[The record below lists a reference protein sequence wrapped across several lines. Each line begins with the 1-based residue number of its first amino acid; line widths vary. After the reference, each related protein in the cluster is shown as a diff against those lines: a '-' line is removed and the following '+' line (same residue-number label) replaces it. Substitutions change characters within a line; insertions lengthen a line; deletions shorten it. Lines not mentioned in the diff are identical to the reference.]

1 MKTIICAIDYTKNAV
16 TAIKYAHEISSK
28 LEANLLVIHV
38 YKLPMML
45 GLEFD
50 IFYDELEK
58 TTLKKYNSKLK
69 KFCRKHLG
77 KELDE
82 MNINTDA
89 FEALSIA
96 QGILSKATEHK
107 AFMIVIGMKKE
118 SALEDLFMGNT
129 TINLIEKAPC
139 PILAIPEN
147 ATSKKLKTIVY
158 ATDFE
163 EEDIGAIYKVSQ
175 IAKKFNA
182 KIKVVHIDKVINGD
196 GNIKMEWF
204 KEMVLQKVTY
214 KKIEFKVLFSEE
226 IFNTLKNYLDSNHI
240 DLVAML
246 EREKSGF
253 LKKLFH
259 RDLVKEMESFGEIP
273 LLSFNEANY

>member
-1 MKTIICAIDYTKNAV
+1 MKTVICAIDYAKNAV
-16 TAIKYAHEISSK
+16 TTIKYAREISSK
-28 LEANLLVIHV
+28 MGANLLVIHV
-38 YKLPMML
+38 YQLPLML

-50 IFYDELEK
+50 VFYGELEK
-58 TTLKKYNSKLK
+58 ITLKKHNSNLK
-69 KFCRKHLG
+69 SFCKKHLG
-77 KELDE
+77 KNLEE
-82 MNINTDA
+82 MNIKTES

-96 QGILSKATEHK
+96 QGIISKATEHK
-107 AFMIVIGMKKE
+107 AFMVVIGMKKE

-139 PILAIPEN
+139 PILAIPES
-147 ATSKKLKTIVY
+147 ADSKKVKTIVY

-175 IAKKFNA
+175 IANKFNA

-204 KEMVLQKVTY
+204 KELVLQKVTY
-214 KKIEFKVLFSEE
+214 KKIEFNVLFSEE
-226 IFNTLKNYLDSNHI
+226 IFNTLKNYLDTNQA
-240 DLVAML
+240 DMVAML

-253 LKKLFH
+253 LKKLFY
-259 RDLVKEMESFGEIP
+259 RGLVKEMESFGSIP
-273 LLSFNEANY
+273 LLSFNEVNY

>member
-1 MKTIICAIDYTKNAV
+1 MKTIICATDYSKNAV
-16 TAIKYAHEISSK
+16 TAMKYAQEISSK

-38 YKLPMML
+38 YKLPLML

-58 TTLKKYNSKLK
+58 TTLKKHNSKLK
-69 KFCRKHLG
+69 KFCKKHLG
-77 KELDE
+77 KEL
-82 MNINTDA
+82 NGLNVNTDA
-89 FEALSIA
+89 FEALSVS
-96 QGILSKATEHK
+96 QGILSKATENK
-107 AFMIVIGMKKE
+107 AYMIVIGMKKE
-118 SALEDLFMGNT
+118 TALEDLFMGNT

-139 PILAIPEN
+139 PIFAIPEN
-147 ATSKKLKTIVY
+147 ATSEKLKTIVY

-163 EEDIGAIYKVSQ
+163 QEDIGAINKVAQ

-182 KIKVVHIDKVINGD
+182 KIKVVHISPSIEAD
-196 GNIKMEWF
+196 GNLKMAWF
-204 KEMVLQKVTY
+204 EEMVKQKVSY
-214 KKIEFKVLFSEE
+214 KKIKFEVLYAEE
-226 IFNTLKNYLDSNHI
+226 IFKTLKAYLENNHAN
-240 DLVAML
+240 LVAML

-259 RDLVKEMESFGEIP
+259 RGLVKEMESFGKIP